1 MCCSRNHLITG
12 GDDGCV
18 KVFALYS
25 MDWGLGGSRALER
38 VHKVHGRVKCMHLDM
53 SGDVEAGVDLLHV
66 GTNRGELVV
75 LRLGAYI

>member
-1 MCCSRNHLITG
+1 
-12 GDDGCV
+12 
-18 KVFALYS
+18 
-25 MDWGLGGSRALER
+25 
-38 VHKVHGRVKCMHLDM
+38 MHLDM